1 MVLVAPT
8 GVVGMVLAAPTGVVG
23 IVLVAPT
30 GVAGIMLELSYRDRY
45 RYNPTRS

>member
-8 GVVGMVLAAPTGVVG
+8 GIVGMVLVAPIGIVG
-23 IVLVAPT
+23 IVLVAPI
-30 GVAGIMLELSYRDRY
+30 GVVGIMLELSYYNWY